1 MRKLKGFVALT
12 LVMSLMA
19 ASLTGCGGS
28 SGKKDT
34 AAATDSNPLKG
45 KKLVMAV
52 NAEYAPF
59 ESKNE
64 SGTIEGFDV
73 DLNQALADK
82 LGYTFEL
89 DDMDFTGLIGS
100 ITSKRCDYIISALSS
115 NEKRK
120 KVVDFS
126 QGYYTPVTVIL
137 CPKDS
142 GIESSADLKGKKIG
156 VTLGTEF
163 ESFSKTIKGAKTI
176 TYESIATSIPLIGTS
191 ELDACIMD
199 SSNAFEYCNKYDNLT
214 YKVVPMNEIKGVLDN
229 PYCIVLPKNS
239 EYVDIFNK
247 ALDELEADG
256 TMEKLQP
263 NYLLV
268 A

>member
-1 MRKLKGFVALT
+1 
-12 LVMSLMA
+12 MA
-19 ASLTGCGGS
+19 I
-28 SGKKDT
+28 
-34 AAATDSNPLKG
+34 
-45 KKLVMAV
+45 

-142 GIESSADLKGKKIG
+142 GIESSADLKGKKVG

-163 ESFSKTIKGAKTI
+163 EIYSKTIKGVKTI

-199 SSNAFEYCNKYDNLT
+199 SSNAFEYCKKYDNLT

-239 EYVDIFNK
+239 EYVDVFNK

-256 TMEKLQP
+256 TMEKLQTKWFGKE
-263 NYLLV
+263 YTDALKV
-268 A
+268 AE

>member
-100 ITSKRCDYIISALSS
+100 ITSKRCDYNGS
-115 NEKRK
+115 
-120 KVVDFS
+120 VVK
-126 QGYYTPVTVIL
+126 T
-137 CPKDS
+137 
-142 GIESSADLKGKKIG
+142 KI
-156 VTLGTEF
+156 
-163 ESFSKTIKGAKTI
+163 
-176 TYESIATSIPLIGTS
+176 
-191 ELDACIMD
+191 
-199 SSNAFEYCNKYDNLT
+199 
-214 YKVVPMNEIKGVLDN
+214 
-229 PYCIVLPKNS
+229 
-239 EYVDIFNK
+239 
-247 ALDELEADG
+247 
-256 TMEKLQP
+256 
-263 NYLLV
+263 
-268 A
+268 